1 MQLLPSKILRMLDH
15 LKASSINPNFEMAL
29 RGESNP
35 PVSRRLRARQNATTE
50 SVGKLWDRLK
60 IDTPVSDEEQA
71 ELCDPKSLAR
81 SATYTANIEN
91 YIGTLKIP
99 LGVVGPMRV
108 NGLHASGD
116 FYAPLA
122 TTEAA
127 LVASYARGADI
138 TSRAGG
144 ISAALLSDSLVRG
157 PAFIFKDIL
166 ESGQFVAWVA
176 ENANALKEMAE
187 TTTRYGKL
195 IGIEPFIDSDTVFL
209 LCRYSTGDAA
219 GQNMVTV
226 ATQTMCEFL
235 VDMCPVKPIHWFI
248 EANFSG
254 DKKAT
259 FLGMHG
265 GRGRK
270 VTASIEISEKLL
282 NRYLHTTSEILLRYC
297 RAANL
302 GAMLSGQFGVQA
314 HYANALAAFY
324 IATGQDAACV
334 SESSVGITRI
344 EPRDDGIFM
353 SVTLPNIIVGTVGGG
368 TSLPSQS
375 AALSIVGLKGA
386 GNAAALAEVTAA
398 LCLCGEISI
407 LGAIAAGHFTRAHSK
422 LARHR

>member
-1 MQLLPSKILRMLDH
+1 MLEY
-15 LKASSINPNFEMAL
+15 LKGKRHGSNFENAL
-29 RGESNP
+29 KVDADNKP
-35 PVSRRLRARQNATTE
+35 AQRLRAQQNATSHSIQKIWE
-50 SVGKLWDRLK
+50 RLRT
-60 IDTPVSDEEQA
+60 DTLVSETEQA
-71 ELCDPKSLAR
+71 ELCDPASLAH
-81 SATYTANIEN
+81 AEAYTANIEN
-91 YIGTLKIP
+91 YIGTVKVP
-99 LGVVGPMRV
+99 LGVVGPMRI
-108 NGLHASGD
+108 NGLHANGD
-116 FYAPLA
+116 FFAPLA

-127 LVASYARGADI
+127 LIASYARGADI
-138 TSRAGG
+138 TSKADG
-144 ISAALLSDSLVRG
+144 ISTALLSDSLVRG
-157 PAFIFKDIL
+157 PAFIFKNIL
-166 ESGQFVAWVA
+166 ESGQFVAWVCDNI
-176 ENANALKEMAE
+176 EALKAQAE

-209 LCRYSTGDAA
+209 LCRYTTGDAA

-226 ATQTMCEFL
+226 ATQAMCEYIEET
-235 VDMCPVKPIHWFI
+235 CPIKSLHWFI

-270 VTASIEISEKLL
+270 VTASIEVSEKLL
-282 NRYLHTTSEILLRYC
+282 NRYLHITSETLLRYC
-297 RAANL
+297 QAANL

-344 EPRDDGIFM
+344 EPREDGIFM
-353 SVTLPNIIVGTVGGG
+353 SVTLPNIIVGSVGGG

-375 AALSIVGLKGA
+375 AALSIVGLKGE
-386 GNAAALAEVTAA
+386 GNAAAIAEVTAA
-398 LCLCGEISI
+398 LCLCGELSI
-407 LGAIAAGHFTRAHSK
+407 LGAIAAGHFTRAHKK

>member
-1 MQLLPSKILRMLDH
+1 MIPPRIVRMLER
-15 LKASSINPNFEMAL
+15 LKSAPKGADFEAAL
-29 RGESNP
+29 RGHNNAP
-35 PVSRRLRARQNATTE
+35 AAKRLRARQNASPQ
-50 SVGKLWDRLK
+50 SVEKIWDRLRA
-60 IDTPVSDEEQA
+60 DTPVTQSEQD
-71 ELCDPKSLAR
+71 ELCDPLSLER
-81 SATYTANIEN
+81 TQTYTANIEN

-99 LGVVGPMRV
+99 LGIVGPIRI
-108 NGLHASGD
+108 NGLHANGD
-116 FYAPLA
+116 FFTPLA

-127 LVASYARGADI
+127 LIASYARGADL
-138 TSRAGG
+138 TAKAGG
-144 ISAALLSDSLVRG
+144 ISTALLSDSLVRG

-166 ESGQFVAWVA
+166 ESGHFVAWVA
-176 ENANALKEMAE
+176 ENTAALRAQAE

-195 IGIEPFIDSDTVFL
+195 VAIEPFIDSDTVFL
-209 LCRYSTGDAA
+209 LCRYETGDAA

-226 ATQTMCEFL
+226 ATQALCEYL
-235 VDMCPVKPIHWFI
+235 VETCPIRPIHWFI

-270 VTASIEISEKLL
+270 VTASIEIPENLIR
-282 NRYLHTTSEILLRYC
+282 RYLHTDSKTLLRYC

-302 GAMLSGQFGVQA
+302 GAMLSGQLGVQA

-334 SESSVGITRI
+334 SESAVGITRI

-353 SVTLPNIIVGTVGGG
+353 SCTLPNIIVGSVGGG
-368 TSLPSQS
+368 TGLPSQS
-375 AALSIVGLKGA
+375 AALSVVGLKGE
-386 GNAAALAEVTAA
+386 GKAAALAEVTAA
-398 LCLCGEISI
+398 LCLCGELSI

-422 LARHR
+422 LARNR